1 MNWYLLQLADLD
13 GAGRVIGNS
22 TYKQATTLAEAM
34 AEARYEM
41 KLKGVA
47 VSITGRRA
55 LYKEWN
61 HYNQTIG
68 GEVIK

>member
-1 MNWYLLQLADLD
+1 VNWYALQLADFD
-13 GAGRVIGNS
+13 AAGRVIGSS
-22 TYKQATTLAEAM
+22 TYKQAPTLSEAM

-61 HYNQTIG
+61 HYNQTIS
-68 GEVIK
+68 GELTE